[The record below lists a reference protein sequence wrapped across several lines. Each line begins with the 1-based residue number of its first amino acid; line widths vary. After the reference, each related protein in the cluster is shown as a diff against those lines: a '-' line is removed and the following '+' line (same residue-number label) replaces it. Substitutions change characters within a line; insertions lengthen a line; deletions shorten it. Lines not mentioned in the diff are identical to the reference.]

1 MIGPIDRPREFTFL
15 PVLAETLIA
24 FSEVNEPYIRP
35 LNVTRSRLTT
45 TENLQNRVF
54 GAIHEGRY
62 RFGVH
67 CGHDAILATRVVPF
81 DSSKYE
87 AFLLQDPRAGFFN
100 ESERVPRVG
109 RYTGIGAHNSRLAD
123 KLFAPAL

>member
-1 MIGPIDRPREFTFL
+1 MYQTVERHTFKTDHHGEFAEPR
-15 PVLAETLIA
+15 
-24 FSEVNEPYIRP
+24 IR
-35 LNVTRSRLTT
+35 
-45 TENLQNRVF
+45 
-54 GAIHEGRY
+54 HEGRY